1 MQLHGFQAAGVPVQS
16 SSWFHGNLFS
26 LANQRPVQCTVI
38 FRKSPSST
46 RDLRLH
52 DDLHR
57 RFVTGQRSAAS
68 QALSLL
74 PPHPLSFLRHRL
86 VGVSTRSSH
95 YQDPAGL
102 YNDGSFARQQG
113 CFAHTACSQGVLTRR
128 AHTRCTH
135 NSTPHVA
142 AAPASSLLL
151 RPRLV
156 PTRSSRLP
164 RCRGRKGAGC
174 SFSV

>member
-46 RDLRLH
+46 RDLH
-52 DDLHR
+52 GDLHR

-113 CFAHTACSQGVLTRR
+113 CFAHTACSHKACSNGALIHGVRTTQRLTSPPR
-128 AHTRCTH
+128 
-135 NSTPHVA
+135 PH
-142 AAPASSLLL
+142 PL
-151 RPRLV
+151 
-156 PTRSSRLP
+156 
-164 RCRGRKGAGC
+164 
-174 SFSV
+174 FS